1 MSNNNQYSNQENS
14 QQYKVSRTLLTVLII
29 VNVLSGGYFV
39 DLKVSAMNVELKF
52 EQTNPLSELFLEQIN
67 KKQN

>member
-1 MSNNNQYSNQENS
+1 MSNNNQSSNQKNS

-29 VNVLSGGYFV
+29 VNLLSGGYLV
-39 DLKVSAMNVELKF
+39 DLKVSAMNLELKF
-52 EQTNPLSELFLEQIN
+52 EQTSPLSELLLEQIN